1 VARRLEHNLCADIKV
16 VEGAPVTRPDFEQVH
31 SYNSRGCECGC
42 NSALLGDRKAEDLLA
57 ALDRVLALHVADE
70 KNLCDECFQDWP
82 CETVRA
88 LDAV

>member
-1 VARRLEHNLCADIKV
+1 MMRLLKGADV
-16 VEGAPVTRPDFEQVH
+16 D
-31 SYNSRGCECGC
+31 
-42 NSALLGDRKAEDLLA
+42 ALLT

-82 CETVRA
+82 CETVQA